1 VDGLAMQQDNIM
13 SSLRGPIAGMDGI
26 LISTAID
33 ETGNDMSDTQSMVP
47 VNIDFRILCFHI
59 AAPIAPNPSGGCVPT
74 PSRAFGLM
82 RPNIGAT
89 ALG

>member
-1 VDGLAMQQDNIM
+1 MQQDNIM
-13 SSLRGPIAGMDGI
+13 PPLRGPIAGMDGI

-33 ETGNDMSDTQSMVP
+33 ETGNDMSDTQSMPP
-47 VNIDFRILCFHI
+47 VKLALRILCFHI
-59 AAPIAPNPSGGCVPT
+59 AAPIALNPSGGCVPT

-82 RPNIGAT
+82 RPDIGAT

>member
-1 VDGLAMQQDNIM
+1 MPP
-13 SSLRGPIAGMDGI
+13 LRGPIAGMNSI

-33 ETGNDMSDTQSMVP
+33 ETGDDMSDTQSTP
-47 VNIDFRILCFHI
+47 KVNLAFRILYFHI

-82 RPNIGAT
+82 RPDISAT

>member
-1 VDGLAMQQDNIM
+1 
-13 SSLRGPIAGMDGI
+13 
-26 LISTAID
+26 
-33 ETGNDMSDTQSMVP
+33 MSDTQSTP
-47 VNIDFRILCFHI
+47 KVNLAFRILYFHI

-82 RPNIGAT
+82 RPDISAT